1 MAKNIQL
8 PKRYTPPTAA
18 KVGDFS
24 KDTDG
29 TIYTKK
35 DATTLGFKKPR

>member
-1 MAKNIQL
+1 MAKNQQL